1 MEIVVLDAVL
11 IISER
16 KKSLY
21 ITGDWNFNLLEFEKH
36 KETLTFYETMMA
48 NLLAPSIT
56 IPKRIN
62 SNEDTL
68 VDNILTNFILPDKC
82 SRKLSVSI

>member
-1 MEIVVLDAVL
+1 M
-11 IISER
+11 
-16 KKSLY
+16 Y
-21 ITGDWNFNLLEFEKH
+21 ITGDWSFNLLEFEKH
-36 KETLTFYETMMA
+36 KKTLTFYETMMA